1 MKIRDLM
8 FAATIGMAVSH
19 MPHAA
24 DVQAPASELLT
35 AGEVRKVDKDA
46 GKVTIRH
53 APIKHLDMPAMTM
66 VFQVKDKAMLD
77 KLKAGDKSNFTAD
90 QLNGAY
96 TVLTFEPAK

>member
-46 GKVTIRH
+46 GKVSPVIDRI
-53 APIKHLDMPAMTM
+53 ASIQLIPLIIEVIAADCRVQDAAADP
-66 VFQVKDKAMLD
+66 
-77 KLKAGDKSNFTAD
+77 GDDHGLGS
-90 QLNGAY
+90 
-96 TVLTFEPAK
+96 